1 MRGTRSL
8 RRRWESEAAGAM
20 SPGAAAPRHTFRH
33 VRRWAYALL
42 AVLAA
47 FSLVT
52 AWLFVWPPQGVPGRA
67 DAIVMLQGNGD
78 RLQEAVQLARE
89 HRAPLLVISQ
99 GREGYGGPCVPAMS
113 GVKVI
118 CFEPDP
124 ANTRGEA
131 EFVGRLAR
139 QYHWQSVILVTV
151 RAQDRRARLLAS
163 RCFSGSIYV
172 STVPLPLSQWP
183 HEIAYEW
190 GSLVKALVT
199 NQSC

>member
-1 MRGTRSL
+1 V
-8 RRRWESEAAGAM
+8 
-20 SPGAAAPRHTFRH
+20 SPGAAAARLRFRH

-42 AVLAA
+42 AVLVL

-52 AWLFVWPPQGVPGRA
+52 ARLFVWPPQGVPRQA
-67 DAIVMLQGNGD
+67 NAIVMLQGNGD
-78 RLQEAVQLARE
+78 RLQAAVQLAKE
-89 HRAPLLVISQ
+89 HRAPVLVISR
-99 GREGYGGPCVPAMS
+99 GRDGYGGPCVPPLP

-118 CFEPDP
+118 CFDPDP

-131 EFVGRLAR
+131 EFVGRLAKE
-139 QYHWQSVILVTV
+139 YHWRSVILVTV
-151 RAQDRRARLLAS
+151 RAQDRRARLFTA

-172 STVPLPLSQWP
+172 STAPLPLGEWP
-183 HEIAYEW
+183 YEIAYEW